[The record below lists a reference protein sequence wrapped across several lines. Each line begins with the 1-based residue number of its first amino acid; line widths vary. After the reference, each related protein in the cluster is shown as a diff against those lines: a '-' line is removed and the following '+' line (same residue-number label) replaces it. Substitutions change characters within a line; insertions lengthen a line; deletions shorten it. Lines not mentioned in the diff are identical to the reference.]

1 MNLSKTS
8 IRIKATALAV
18 IAAAI
23 AFAPAIA
30 QKNEYSFRRQVTPSQ
45 LRPYSAALFMAEGQN
60 VTNLTGH
67 KLCESGKSIKQL
79 AVSPAGIDY
88 VIIVANPKGNEAW
101 MYSTSEFDQ
110 RLNKFSN
117 KKLGEPTAVVYTP
130 DARHILLA
138 TDQGLHIIAP
148 KKFQVLETMPLPF
161 KPKEIIMSSDGYF
174 LVCADDHNVVVYNFE
189 ERNPR
194 KTWKFDETVTA
205 IEFTDDNANIGI
217 LTDDGLLTI
226 FDTRN
231 FGLKQTIDDLGEA
244 RDFDFNFDGK
254 YVAVAIGSDKIA
266 VINILR
272 DDEREFIDVPDG
284 NLTELLFFPDSFR
297 NTLLANNTLGAI
309 NVKRML
315 SMEPF
320 YGKLMADEVAE
331 RMNEWIKMM
340 PGESMDE
347 YRARVTDE
355 TRARQ
360 QRLFEDEI
368 STNLANNLLAM
379 STISLGKYDRAS
391 QMLEVDFDNMP
402 SIFLPVPEADL
413 AEFNNSADLEF
424 SDTKYGIMP
433 NDNFELIYAKVTHKG
448 SGKSYVYDN
457 LDRKPLS
464 FLEGDDNV
472 VSIAMIQQQQMEEMK
487 LQEIRE
493 QIVKEAKTDNL
504 ISDHT
509 NITVDS
515 RVEPSFDAN
524 GKKIL
529 NYIISFTYEVDPAFS
544 AHEDFAPG
552 KYRIEESPAANAM
565 LRIVKEAFEGDFAQY
580 IKDGK
585 KLNIKISGT
594 ADSSPILRGIRYDG
608 VYGDF
613 DNEIVFQNGQM
624 SGISVNTKD
633 GIKQNEQLAFLRAYG
648 VRDFLSKHV
657 DNLNKMNTDYQYHI
671 GVAEG
676 KGAEFRRITTD
687 FTFVDAF

>member
-1 MNLSKTS
+1 MTCSKTF
-8 IRIKATALAV
+8 IRIKAAALTLLAAV
-18 IAAAI
+18 
-23 AFAPAIA
+23 FTFSPAGA
-30 QKNEYSFRRQVTPSQ
+30 QKNEYSFRHQITPAH
-45 LRPYSAALFMAEGQN
+45 LRPYSAALFMTEGQN

-67 KLCESGKSIKQL
+67 KFCESGKSIKDL
-79 AVSPAGIDY
+79 AVSPAGISY
-88 VIIVANPKGNEAW
+88 VILVANPKGDEAW
-101 MYSTSEFDQ
+101 VYSTEDLDE

-117 KKLGEPTAVVYTP
+117 KKLGVPTAVGYTP
-130 DARHILLA
+130 DARNILLA
-138 TDQGLHIIAP
+138 TDQGLHIIETR
-148 KKFQVLETMPLPF
+148 KFQVIETMPLDF
-161 KPKEIIMSSDGYF
+161 QPKEILMSSDGYY

-189 ERNPR
+189 ERSPR
-194 KTWKFDETVTA
+194 KTWKFDEAVTA

-226 FDTRN
+226 YDTRN

-254 YVAVAIGSDKIA
+254 YIAVALGTDKIA

-272 DDEREFIDVPDG
+272 DNEREFIEVPDG

-379 STISLGKYDRAS
+379 STVSLGKYDRAS

-402 SIFLPVPEADL
+402 SIFLPVPESDL

-448 SGKSYVYDN
+448 SGKSYIYDN

-487 LQEIRE
+487 LQELRE
-493 QIVKEAKTDNL
+493 QIVQEAKTDNL

-509 NITVDS
+509 SITVDS
-515 RVEPSFDAN
+515 RVEPAFDAN

-544 AHEDFAPG
+544 AYEDFGPG

-608 VYGDF
+608 AYGDF

-657 DNLNKMNTDYQYHI
+657 QNLDNMNTDYQYHI